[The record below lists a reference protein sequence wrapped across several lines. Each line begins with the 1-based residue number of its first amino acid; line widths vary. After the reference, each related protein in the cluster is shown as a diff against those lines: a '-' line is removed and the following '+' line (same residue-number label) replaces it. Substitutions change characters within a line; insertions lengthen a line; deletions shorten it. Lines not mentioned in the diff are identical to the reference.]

1 MRFSVSPF
9 SLPAAPRQA
18 VAVSV
23 SGKRGPQGSHC
34 QGFGQASFAS
44 SAPAQCFFFTAF
56 RFGRLF
62 SFQKYPDMVPACF
75 GGRLADSFLLVVFS
89 SKIPAFSLESEA
101 ECVISYTNLLILS
114 LKHYH
119 PILWTRILLLPGD
132 AFRFSFKWCCK
143 SKSCTHITEK
153 SGLGPILHPEKNV
166 CEMLSGVFEESLS
179 FPSTTLFPSTE
190 LPAVCGLLDVLCTF
204 QGLQSVWWWWLIKQ
218 SAPEVRKSCYKFLIT
233 ENHYLCLCSNSW
245 SLHGTCQLSCSS
257 PTSVTQSD
265 ISGKLRISLQNN
277 FISLNIFK

>member
-153 SGLGPILHPEKNV
+153 SRLGPILHPEKNV

-179 FPSTTLFPSTE
+179 FPSTTLSEHWTSCSVWAPGCTLYFPRPAKCLVMVAYKAKRPRSAQKLLQISDHWKPLLVSLLKFLVSTWH
-190 LPAVCGLLDVLCTF
+190 LPAQLFISHLSDT
-204 QGLQSVWWWWLIKQ
+204 
-218 SAPEVRKSCYKFLIT
+218 VR
-233 ENHYLCLCSNSW
+233 YLW
-245 SLHGTCQLSCSS
+245 Q
-257 PTSVTQSD
+257 TQD
-265 ISGKLRISLQNN
+265 ISSK
-277 FISLNIFK
+277 